1 MPNHTND
8 VARRRFM
15 QGTGATVTAAAVFGS
30 TATADDGDGSE
41 EADDEDESTNQ
52 NQKEGPNIIAHRG
65 FAGKYP
71 ENTVAAGRG
80 SARDGA
86 DMIEVDV
93 IPCADGEVVVFHDD
107 DLSELNGGE
116 KGLTDAD
123 GLVWETDCET
133 VLNAEVQESGETVP
147 TFREFMEAIPASVG
161 VNIEMKNPGSEDLR
175 FAENLCG
182 EELAA
187 QEEIWRPFVQD
198 VLAIAD
204 EFQNDVLVS
213 SFYEAALSTTRETDP
228 SIPIAFLFWD
238 DIEAGLDITREYD
251 AEALHPPYN
260 LIQGTPFFEDDYAG
274 GEGPYADIDL
284 VEVAHEEGRE
294 VNVWTIQTW
303 YQATQLADA
312 GVDGLIADY
321 PDLMFRPPQ

>member
-1 MPNHTND
+1 MSKYTSD
-8 VARRRFM
+8 VARRKFL
-15 QGTGATVTAAAVFGS
+15 QGTGAAVAATAAFGS
-30 TATADDGDGSE
+30 TASAH
-41 EADDEDESTNQ
+41 DDEDGETDNDDDASNDQNQ
-52 NQKEGPNIIAHRG
+52 NEGPAIIAHRG

-71 ENTVAAGRG
+71 ENTVAAGVG

-93 IPCADGEVVVFHDD
+93 MSCADGEVVVFHDD
-107 DLSELNGGE
+107 DLSERDDGE
-116 KGLTDAD
+116 RGLTDAD

-133 VLNAEVQESGETVP
+133 VLSAEVQESGETIP
-147 TFREFMEAIPASVG
+147 TFREFLEAIPASVG

-182 EELAA
+182 DELAA

-204 EFQNDVLVS
+204 DYQNDFLVS
-213 SFYEAALSTTRETDP
+213 SFYEAALATTRETDP

-260 LIQGTPFFEDDYAG
+260 LLQGTPFYEDEYYT
-274 GEGPYADIDL
+274 EGPYADIDL

-294 VNVWTIQTW
+294 VNAWTVQTW
-303 YQATQLADA
+303 YEATQVADA

-321 PDLMFRPPQ
+321 PNLMFRPPQ